1 MTDKLIVTLLMGI
14 NWLSFFV
21 VKEALLE
28 ENEDLLEKEKYF
40 EKTKSWV

>member
-1 MTDKLIVTLLMGI
+1 LAK
-14 NWLSFFV
+14 FFV

-28 ENEDLLEKEKYF
+28 ENEDLLEKAKYF